1 MLPSVSDRWS
11 DLQGRKELVII
22 IKSSF
27 LRVDRLHRT
36 KHPPF
41 IVIDS
46 GRNSHTKPMACY
58 AVCSKDCKKN
68 HELPGVGFH

>member
-27 LRVDRLHRT
+27 LRVDRLHLVKKAKTPTFHCNRFWAEQPYKAT
-36 KHPPF
+36 
-41 IVIDS
+41 
-46 GRNSHTKPMACY
+46 GLL
-58 AVCSKDCKKN
+58 CSVLQGLQK
-68 HELPGVGFH
+68 EP